1 MSKLLRAGT
10 VIALLALLS
19 KGIGFLREAVIFPIF
34 GAGTARDAYAIAYNG
49 LPALA
54 LILLGGL
61 NGPFHLATM
70 ACVTRL
76 RAADDE
82 ASIPSVLL
90 TLMGL
95 TFVGMGGLALAV
107 GLGAPAVIAL
117 IAPQADPEVTRLA
130 ISLLRIMSPLMLIG
144 GLLGVFCG
152 ISNVQD
158 RFALP
163 SLSPILS
170 SVAIIAAVLIWRT
183 PEALAWGTL
192 AGGTLQLIA
201 QGIPVWRGWQAL
213 SAGPVGSAPRRFAS
227 RRLAP
232 ITHPAVGETVR
243 MLVPAMASSSIGT
256 INVMIA
262 TAFASSLAVGVVSR
276 FNAANLL
283 IQLPLGIMLTALLVP
298 MFPVMTRAAA
308 EGDEAG
314 LKTWMNRGFQTI
326 VIAAL
331 PMTGLLIVLGES
343 AIRLAFE
350 RGAFTAADTR
360 ETALILGILA
370 VSIAAYAVRDLFTRV
385 FYARNQSRKPLLV
398 TTVSIAT
405 TFAFCWL
412 LVGRF
417 EAAGLAAATAGVTFA
432 NLLMLGALLKR
443 ELGDL
448 GLGPSMGTFG
458 KALMAS
464 TAVCLILGILR
475 PLMPGEGQ
483 FGALVEIAVLGPLG
497 LVGYAGML
505 SVMRVPLV
513 AALLGARRARQ
524 AAATGASSS

>member
-10 VIALLALLS
+10 LIAVLALLS
-19 KGIGFLREAVIFPIF
+19 KGIGFLREAVIFPVF
-34 GAGTARDAYAIAYNG
+34 GAGAARDAYAIAYNG

-76 RAADDE
+76 RAAKDE

-90 TLMGL
+90 TLMAL
-95 TFVGMGGLALAV
+95 TAAGMGALALAV
-107 GLGAPAVIAL
+107 CFGAPAVIGV
-117 IAPQADPEVTRLA
+117 IAPKADPEVTRLA
-130 ISLLRIMSPLMLIG
+130 IDQLRIMSPLLLIG

-170 SVAIIAAVLIWRT
+170 SVAIIGAVLIWRT
-183 PEALAWGTL
+183 PESLAWGTL
-192 AGGTLQLIA
+192 LGGSLQLIA
-201 QGIPVWRGWQAL
+201 QGIPVARGWKEL
-213 SAGPVGSAPRRFAS
+213 AGPQHGLK
-227 RRLAP
+227 LAKV
-232 ITHPAVGETVR
+232 THPAVGETFR

-256 INVMIA
+256 VNVLIA
-262 TAFASSLAVGVVSR
+262 TAFASSLAIGVVSR

-298 MFPVMTRAAA
+298 MFPVMTKAAA

-326 VIAAL
+326 AITAL

-360 ETALILGILA
+360 ETSLILGILA

-385 FYARNQSRKPLLV
+385 FYAKNKSRTPLMV
-398 TTVSIAT
+398 TLVSIGT
-405 TFAFCWL
+405 TFLFCWL

-417 EAAGLAAATAGVTFA
+417 GAAGLAAATAAVTFT
-432 NLLMLGALLKR
+432 NLFLLGFLLKR
-443 ELGDL
+443 ELGTL
-448 GLGPSMGTFG
+448 GLGPSLATFG
-458 KALMAS
+458 KAFAAAALVSVLCWVA
-464 TAVCLILGILR
+464 R
-475 PLMPGEGQ
+475 PFVPGEGQ
-483 FGALVEIAVLGPLG
+483 LGAILELVILGSFG
-497 LVGYAGML
+497 LVAYGLLL
-505 SVMRVPLV
+505 SAMRVPLI
-513 AALLGARRARQ
+513 AALLGARRAKLPRP
-524 AAATGASSS
+524 AN

>member
-10 VIALLALLS
+10 LIAVLALLS
-19 KGIGFLREAVIFPIF
+19 KGIGFMREAVIFPLF
-34 GAGTARDAYAIAYNG
+34 GAGAARDAYAIAYNG

-76 RAADDE
+76 RAAKDE

-90 TLMGL
+90 TLMAL
-95 TFVGMGGLALAV
+95 TAVGMGALALVV
-107 GLGAPAVIAL
+107 GLGAPAVIGV
-117 IAPQADPEVTRLA
+117 IAPKADPEVTRLA
-130 ISLLRIMSPLMLIG
+130 ITQLQIMSPLLLVG

-170 SVAIIAAVLIWRT
+170 SIAIIGSVLIWRT
-183 PEALAWGTL
+183 PESLAWGTL
-192 AGGTLQLIA
+192 LGGSLQLLV
-201 QGIPVWRGWQAL
+201 QGIPVAMGWKDL
-213 SAGPVGSAPRRFAS
+213 AGPQSGLK
-227 RRLAP
+227 LAKV
-232 ITHPAVGETVR
+232 THPAVGETFR

-256 INVMIA
+256 LNVMIA
-262 TAFASSLAVGVVSR
+262 TAFASSLAIGVVSR

-298 MFPVMTRAAA
+298 MFPVMTKAAA

-326 VIAAL
+326 VITAL

-350 RGAFTAADTR
+350 RGAFTTADTR

-370 VSIAAYAVRDLFTRV
+370 MSIAAYAVRDLFTRV
-385 FYARNQSRKPLLV
+385 FYAKNKSRTPLVV
-398 TTVSIAT
+398 TLVSIGT
-405 TFAFCWL
+405 TFLFCWL

-417 EAAGLAAATAGVTFA
+417 GAAGLAAATAAVTFT
-432 NLLMLGALLKR
+432 NLLLLGLLLKR
-443 ELGDL
+443 ELGTL
-448 GLGPSMGTFG
+448 GLGPSMATFG
-458 KALMAS
+458 KSLLA
-464 TAVCLILGILR
+464 
-475 PLMPGEGQ
+475 
-483 FGALVEIAVLGPLG
+483 AVLVSVGCWVARPFIPGDGQLGAILELVVLGSLG
-497 LVGYAGML
+497 LVAYGGLL
-505 SVMRVPLV
+505 SAMRVPLV
-513 AALLGARRARQ
+513 AALLGARRAKLPRP
-524 AAATGASSS
+524 AN